1 MAEKPG
7 RREVLRKA
15 AYLAPLVMTLPVL
28 PSFASAGSRSPGG
41 GSDGGGEQGG
51 GGRRRRRRGQKL
63 RPRSRWD

>member
-28 PSFASAGSRSPGG
+28 PSFASAGSGSPGG
-41 GSDGGGEQGG
+41 DGGGEPDG